1 MKRNFRWVKMS
12 RTDSGFRELA
22 RCGSRKVLKGLLC
35 KQPPNAQGEMKGVRL
50 AQGGMKGVRPAQ
62 GELKGVCCV

>member
-1 MKRNFRWVKMS
+1 MKRNFKWAKMS

-35 KQPPNAQGEMKGVRL
+35 KQPPNAQGGMKGVRP

-62 GELKGVCCV
+62 GEMKGVCCV

>member
-1 MKRNFRWVKMS
+1 MKRNFKWVKMS

-35 KQPPNAQGEMKGVRL
+35 KQPPNAQGEMKGVRP
-50 AQGGMKGVRPAQ
+50 AQGEMKGVRPAQ